1 MGVFLAA
8 VDQVSNYAECKKSC
22 EDEAKCRGVTFY
34 GTVNNP
40 GSCVH
45 FSTECKNTR
54 PSEDGD
60 TIAATVTKECDAPAA
75 CKVEKNFIYRGDAIT
90 PKPSGK
96 FPTAKDCNAE
106 CLKRINCKFWWWS
119 KNTASQTTCFLLKNF
134 KSKVDSSMFNFHSVV
149 AGNRCEAAPKHP
161 AKPAE
166 GISCWK
172 KLCNSCEYSGS
183 ERRVSTGGTLAACQA
198 SCAAD
203 PKCKAIDFG
212 KGSRAKQ
219 CYHNYDSNGSGHGH
233 GSFNS
238 YINKCPA
245 KPAKPAPKTG
255 PSTGPLLAFQHL
267 TTVIGE
273 DDCLY
278 VAGYNAKGA
287 FADGTKKNSH
297 NFKWALSDV
306 KTAAAGYEFIV
317 ALKKD
322 GSVMASGYNGHG
334 ELGDGSTTDR
344 LYFVEVIDEDVVH
357 VSAGFYHSVAM
368 KQDGSLWATGYNNK
382 GQLGDGTA
390 TDRKYFMQVI
400 SGGVKDVSSGTH
412 STLVLKQDGT
422 VWATGYNNY
431 GQLGDGTVTVR
442 LGFVEVI
449 DADAKA
455 ISSGTQHA
463 MVIKQDGS
471 LWAAGYNGYGQL
483 GDKTKTKRQI
493 FVKVVDEGV
502 KEVSVGHDQTV
513 LINDKNELCVSGY
526 NGHGELGTGDTTA
539 LIGFKCYPR
548 PGPIIQPGAIK
559 GPSTDT
565 LTADYQYT
573 TFLGEDGYLYTTGY
587 NGHGAFGDGSTTA
600 ATNFKT
606 TIALS
611 NVKAATGGYYH
622 ISVLKKDGSVWASG
636 YNNYGQLGDGTVTVR
651 HTYVKAIDDVVF
663 VSAGYSHTVVIK
675 DDNSLWGTGYNGHG
689 ELGDG
694 TVATRVGYVK
704 LIDADVKDVC
714 TGDYTTLVIKK
725 DGSLWATGYNN
736 YGQLGDGT
744 TADKHVFM
752 QVISGG
758 VVDVSAGPQSTMV

>member
-1 MGVFLAA
+1 MASGTGILFCVILTLSLPLTIFANGVGYECDMSQGEVFLAA

-119 KNTASQTTCFLLKNF
+119 KISSQTTCFLLKNF

-233 GSFNS
+233 GSFDS

-287 FADGTKKNSH
+287 FSDGTKKNSH

-368 KQDGSLWATGYNNK
+368 KQDGSLWATGYNAYGQLGDGTVTQRLSYVEVIETGVKDVCAGEYTTLVIKEDGSLSATGYNNK

-390 TDRKYFMQVI
+390 TDRKQFMQVI
-400 SGGVKDVSSGTH
+400 SGGVKDVSCGTM

-422 VWATGYNNY
+422 VWATGYNNW
-431 GQLGDGTVTVR
+431 GQLGDGTVTTR
-442 LGFVEVI
+442 LGFVKVI
-449 DADAKA
+449 DANAKA
-455 ISSGTQHA
+455 MVLGVQHT
-463 MVIKQDGS
+463 VVLKQDGS
-471 LWAAGYNGYGQL
+471 LWATGFNRFGQL
-483 GDKTKTKRQI
+483 GDKTKTDRKI
-493 FVKVVDEGV
+493 FVKVVDSGV
-502 KEVSVGHDQTV
+502 KDVSAGHDTTV
-513 LINDKNELCVSGY
+513 LLNDKNELCVTGY
-526 NGHGELGTGDTTA
+526 NGQGQLGTGDTTA
-539 LIGFKCYPR
+539 LTGFKCYPR
-548 PGPIIQPGAIK
+548 PGKP
-559 GPSTDT
+559 
-565 LTADYQYT
+565 
-573 TFLGEDGYLYTTGY
+573 
-587 NGHGAFGDGSTTA
+587 
-600 ATNFKT
+600 
-606 TIALS
+606 
-611 NVKAATGGYYH
+611 
-622 ISVLKKDGSVWASG
+622 
-636 YNNYGQLGDGTVTVR
+636 
-651 HTYVKAIDDVVF
+651 
-663 VSAGYSHTVVIK
+663 
-675 DDNSLWGTGYNGHG
+675 
-689 ELGDG
+689 
-694 TVATRVGYVK
+694 
-704 LIDADVKDVC
+704 
-714 TGDYTTLVIKK
+714 
-725 DGSLWATGYNN
+725 
-736 YGQLGDGT
+736 
-744 TADKHVFM
+744 
-752 QVISGG
+752 
-758 VVDVSAGPQSTMV
+758 

>member
-1 MGVFLAA
+1 MASGTGILFCVILTLSLPLTIFANGVGYECDVSQGEVFLAF
-8 VDQVSNYAECKKSC
+8 VQVSNYAECKKSC
-22 EDEAKCRGVTFY
+22 EDEAECRGVTFY
-34 GTVNNP
+34 GTVNDP
-40 GSCVH
+40 GGCTH

-54 PSEDGD
+54 VSEDGD

-233 GSFNS
+233 GSFDS

-287 FADGTKKNSH
+287 FSDGTKKNSH

-368 KQDGSLWATGYNNK
+368 KQDGSLWATGYNAYGQLGDGTVTQRLSYVEVIETGVKDVCAGEYTTLVIKEDGSLSATGYNNK

-390 TDRKYFMQVI
+390 TDRKQFMQVI
-400 SGGVKDVSSGTH
+400 SGGVKDVSCGTM

-422 VWATGYNNY
+422 VWATGYNNW
-431 GQLGDGTVTVR
+431 GQLGDGTVTTR
-442 LGFVEVI
+442 LGFVKVI
-449 DADAKA
+449 DANAKA
-455 ISSGTQHA
+455 MVLGVQHT
-463 MVIKQDGS
+463 VVLKQDGS
-471 LWAAGYNGYGQL
+471 LWATGFNRFGQL
-483 GDKTKTKRQI
+483 GDKTKTDRKI
-493 FVKVVDEGV
+493 FVKVVDSGV
-502 KEVSVGHDQTV
+502 KDVSAGHDTTV
-513 LINDKNELCVSGY
+513 LLNDKNELCVTGY
-526 NGHGELGTGDTTA
+526 NGQGQLGTGDTTA
-539 LIGFKCYPR
+539 LTGFKCYPR
-548 PGPIIQPGAIK
+548 PGKP
-559 GPSTDT
+559 
-565 LTADYQYT
+565 
-573 TFLGEDGYLYTTGY
+573 
-587 NGHGAFGDGSTTA
+587 
-600 ATNFKT
+600 
-606 TIALS
+606 
-611 NVKAATGGYYH
+611 
-622 ISVLKKDGSVWASG
+622 
-636 YNNYGQLGDGTVTVR
+636 
-651 HTYVKAIDDVVF
+651 
-663 VSAGYSHTVVIK
+663 
-675 DDNSLWGTGYNGHG
+675 
-689 ELGDG
+689 
-694 TVATRVGYVK
+694 
-704 LIDADVKDVC
+704 
-714 TGDYTTLVIKK
+714 
-725 DGSLWATGYNN
+725 
-736 YGQLGDGT
+736 
-744 TADKHVFM
+744 
-752 QVISGG
+752 
-758 VVDVSAGPQSTMV
+758 